1 MYVGICS
8 FILAESHRCAGQIFQ
23 HHIYNIR
30 KENFYTLSTKKKKK
44 KKKMQ
49 KTENKKMSFI

>member
-23 HHIYNIR
+23 HHSYKIR
-30 KENFYTLSTKKKKK
+30 KENFYILSTKK

-49 KTENKKMSFI
+49 KTANKKKSFI